1 MPRDVLPTEL
11 VLTPEPSPLKLISN
25 YISILKKKKGYSSM
39 KTYAEYRYLVSLGRP
54 AYCFPQNN

>member
-11 VLTPEPSPLKLISN
+11 VLTPEPSPVKLILN
-25 YISILKKKKGYSSM
+25 CISILLKKGYYSM